1 MKKAFNCKVFGMG
14 IVTGFFLLN
23 GCVGAGVNTGVE
35 IGTTNVNNFGS
46 GPTGQKVAAEKPKPV
61 AETQKI
67 ILLNDRKDMLRLML
81 KPEGTAPDE
90 KGLAQNIAQQTAG
103 ALSGD
108 DARIVTEGICDIR
121 LVIRPKLTQVDRDG
135 DYYRLNC
142 SVVVEMKSAASN
154 RIFGSKT
161 IKIVSPRRV
170 LGKEAAVSKFEEP
183 AAKAVSDWCRKEL
196 QRLAN
201 SEIGS
206 TVLTM
211 QLRTVK
217 NKKRDLKRDAA
228 VIREIS
234 EQLGKL
240 PNLVTYELVG
250 QDNEKGTCQYR
261 IVYFISAY
269 PGGIANAVS
278 ALVGTIA
285 QH

>member
-1 MKKAFNCKVFGMG
+1 MKKTFNCKVFGMG
-14 IVTGFFLLN
+14 IVTGLFLLN

-46 GPTGQKVAAEKPKPV
+46 GPTGEKVSEEKAKPV

-67 ILLNDRKDMLRLML
+67 ILLDDHKDLLRLML
-81 KPEGTAPDE
+81 KPDGASSDE
-90 KGLAQNIAQQTAG
+90 KGLARNIAQQTAG

-108 DARIVTEGICDIR
+108 DAKVVTGGVCDIH
-121 LVIRPKLTQVDRDG
+121 LTIRPKLTQVDRDG
-135 DYYRLNC
+135 DYYRMNC
-142 SVVVEMKSAASN
+142 SVVVEMKSATSN
-154 RIFGSKT
+154 RIFRSKT
-161 IKIVSPRRV
+161 IQIVSPRRV

-183 AAKAVSDWCRKEL
+183 AAKAVAEWCRAEL
-196 QRLAN
+196 QRLNN

-206 TVLTM
+206 TILTM

-217 NKKRDLKRDAA
+217 DEERDPKRDAA
-228 VIREIS
+228 EINAIS
-234 EQLGKL
+234 EQLAKL
-240 PNLVTYELVG
+240 PNLISYELVG
-250 QDNEKGTCQYR
+250 QDSEKGTCQYR

-285 QH
+285 KQ